1 MTCPRGQSDLNA
13 GPVLRR
19 RGSGGEETLCSWF
32 RFSRLIQ
39 KSLTLFCPRANY
51 YMAPVQTLL
60 LQLSN
65 ARVTVAC
72 NGGVNI
78 EAWMATELSR
88 ADGGYSHSSTNF
100 GWAVAAIRQD
110 ISTTSRRTEW
120 RPSSVPS
127 FDASSASVE
136 CADITSTNCTTTR
149 STDSAVTVGFSTT
162 AASDG
167 MVAIRTSLTNK
178 ETFEKN
184 GWQAAKI
191 HRQSSK
197 ERQRWVVGF
206 QRNFEYKFPDFF
218 QT

>member
-88 ADGGYSHSSTNF
+88 ADGGTHIRRRTSGGRWPPYGKTFRPLAGARSDVRAACRRSTPLRRRSS
-100 GWAVAAIRQD
+100 AP
-110 ISTTSRRTEW
+110 TSRRPIARRHGPPIPRSPSGSPPQQQAMGWW
-120 RPSSVPS
+120 R
-127 FDASSASVE
+127 SA
-136 CADITSTNCTTTR
+136 R
-149 STDSAVTVGFSTT
+149 
-162 AASDG
+162 
-167 MVAIRTSLTNK
+167 
-178 ETFEKN
+178 
-184 GWQAAKI
+184 
-191 HRQSSK
+191 H
-197 ERQRWVVGF
+197 
-206 QRNFEYKFPDFF
+206 
-218 QT
+218 